1 MTPLELLLAL
11 TVVFIWGTNFV
22 VIKIGLGDFP
32 PLLFAT
38 LRFAFAA
45 LPWIFFIRRPAVA
58 WRYLIAFGL
67 FLGVGQFG
75 LLFIAMRADITPGLA
90 SLVMQVQVFFTVGL
104 SLWLLGEAIHA
115 RNLVGLALAVG
126 GLAIIGTNVDA
137 VTTPRGLVLVL
148 LAALCW
154 AGANITV
161 KYAAR
166 AHGPPG
172 AQRPVANQFDVLG
185 FMIWSCIFAV
195 PPLAALALWLEGI
208 DPARAAL
215 AQAGWGAW
223 AAVLWQSLGNTLFG
237 FGAWNWLLARHSAAV
252 FTPTA
257 LLVPVFGMAA
267 SSLVLG
273 EPLYGWKLLAAGLIV
288 AGLGVNM
295 FGGLVRVR
303 A

>member
-11 TVVFIWGTNFV
+11 AVVFIWGTNFV
-22 VIKIGLGDFP
+22 VIELGLRDFP

-38 LRFAFAA
+38 LRFALAA
-45 LPWIFFIRRPAVA
+45 LPWLFFIRRPAVA
-58 WRYLIAFGL
+58 WRYLIGFGL

-75 LLFIAMRADITPGLA
+75 LLFIAMRDDISPGLA

-104 SLWLLGEAIHA
+104 SVWLFRESIHA

-126 GLAIIGTNVDA
+126 GLGVIGAHVDA
-137 VTTPRGLVLVL
+137 TTTAKGLTLVL

-154 AGANITV
+154 AGANLVV
-161 KYAAR
+161 KAAAR
-166 AHGPPG
+166 AHGG
-172 AQRPVANQFDVLG
+172 FNVLG
-185 FMIWSCIFAV
+185 FMIWSSIFAV
-195 PPLAALALWLEGI
+195 PPLLALALLFEGRE
-208 DPARAAL
+208 AVTAAL
-215 AQAGWGAW
+215 AQAGAGAW

-267 SSLVLG
+267 SGLVLH
-273 EPLYGWKLLAAGLIV
+273 EPMQGWKLLAAGLIV
-288 AGLGVNM
+288 AGLAVNM
-295 FGGLVRVR
+295 FGGLVGGRTGSPLSR
-303 A
+303 G